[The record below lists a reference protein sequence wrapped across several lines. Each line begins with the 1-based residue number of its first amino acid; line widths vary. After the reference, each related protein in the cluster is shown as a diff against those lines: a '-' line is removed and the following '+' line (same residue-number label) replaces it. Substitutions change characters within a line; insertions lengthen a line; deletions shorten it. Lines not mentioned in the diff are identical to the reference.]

1 MYRTLVVEDEAQ
13 EARHLTDLLTRYGK
27 QHGVEFKVTW
37 HSSAMEMLSDK
48 GHYDLCLLDIEMPG
62 INGMEAAG
70 LLRTYDETI
79 PIIFVTNLAK
89 YAVKGYEVGA
99 LGFIVKPVS
108 YGGLSLSLD
117 RALRAIGANAGRSVA
132 VPTEDGV
139 RVVPLRSIIYVEV
152 TKHRLTYH
160 IENEEP
166 LEARGSLVQLE
177 EELAEAPVVRVSK
190 SCLAN
195 MDKISLVRN
204 AEVQMTNGDLLR
216 ISRTHKK
223 EVVDKVRLPGRP
235 PMSVARALAGLLSAR
250 WAVQIVVTLTI
261 PVFMLAHRLPHRPDT
276 KLRGAVAILALFVL
290 CTAPVA
296 TGAVRGLG
304 ITESSAVFTVL
315 LAIYALLI
323 MWVYDTG
330 PWPAL
335 FCATAGYTLQNLA
348 SGLEVL
354 CAILASHRSSGE
366 LPEPWSNILGFG
378 IPLVVYVV
386 GYLSFVRQIDRNG
399 LAGVGDKSMLAMF
412 LVVVL
417 VIINFDILIKS
428 LSWGS
433 VKYTSLI
440 LLRMVHSVLCAF
452 VLFAEYEILYARRM
466 SDEKAETER
475 LLAERQRQYRL
486 SKENIDAI
494 NIKCHDIRHQIRH
507 FADKGDVVDREALRD
522 IAREVNVYDSVVET
536 GNEALDT
543 ILTEKSLACSQENI
557 TLSCIADG
565 AALGFLAPSDIYS
578 FFGNALDNAIEA
590 TRPIEDPERRNI
602 SLNVARRGA
611 MVAVSVENFYATE
624 PQFDGDLPRS
634 TKGDDANHGFGV
646 RSMRGTVERYG
657 GTLHVGTNDGVF
669 YLNALLPAK

>member
-1 MYRTLVVEDEAQ
+1 MSI
-13 EARHLTDLLTRYGK
+13 ARLMA
-27 QHGVEFKVTW
+27 
-37 HSSAMEMLSDK
+37 S
-48 GHYDLCLLDIEMPG
+48 
-62 INGMEAAG
+62 
-70 LLRTYDETI
+70 
-79 PIIFVTNLAK
+79 
-89 YAVKGYEVGA
+89 
-99 LGFIVKPVS
+99 
-108 YGGLSLSLD
+108 
-117 RALRAIGANAGRSVA
+117 
-132 VPTEDGV
+132 
-139 RVVPLRSIIYVEV
+139 
-152 TKHRLTYH
+152 
-160 IENEEP
+160 
-166 LEARGSLVQLE
+166 
-177 EELAEAPVVRVSK
+177 
-190 SCLAN
+190 
-195 MDKISLVRN
+195 
-204 AEVQMTNGDLLR
+204 
-216 ISRTHKK
+216 
-223 EVVDKVRLPGRP
+223 
-235 PMSVARALAGLLSAR
+235 LLSAR
-250 WAVQIVVTLTI
+250 WAIQIVVTLTI
-261 PVFMLAHRLPHRPDT
+261 PVFMLAHRLPHRPSSR
-276 KLRGAVAILALFVL
+276 LRGVIVILALFVL
-290 CTAPVA
+290 CVTPVA
-296 TGAVRGLG
+296 TGVVRGLG
-304 ITESSAVFTVL
+304 IRESSAVFTVL

-366 LPEPWSNILGFG
+366 LPEPWANILGLG
-378 IPLVVYVV
+378 IPLVVYAI

-399 LAGVGDKSMLAMF
+399 LSGVSDKSMLAMF

-433 VKYTSLI
+433 IKYTSLV
-440 LLRMVHSVLCAF
+440 LLRIVHSALCAF

-507 FADKGDVVDREALRD
+507 FADGGDVVDREALKD

-565 AALGFLAPSDIYS
+565 ASLGFMAPSDIYS

-590 TRPIEDPERRNI
+590 TRAIEDPERRNI
-602 SLNVARRGA
+602 
-611 MVAVSVENFYATE
+611 
-624 PQFDGDLPRS
+624 
-634 TKGDDANHGFGV
+634 
-646 RSMRGTVERYG
+646 
-657 GTLHVGTNDGVF
+657 
-669 YLNALLPAK
+669 

>member
-1 MYRTLVVEDEAQ
+1 
-13 EARHLTDLLTRYGK
+13 
-27 QHGVEFKVTW
+27 
-37 HSSAMEMLSDK
+37 
-48 GHYDLCLLDIEMPG
+48 
-62 INGMEAAG
+62 
-70 LLRTYDETI
+70 
-79 PIIFVTNLAK
+79 
-89 YAVKGYEVGA
+89 
-99 LGFIVKPVS
+99 
-108 YGGLSLSLD
+108 
-117 RALRAIGANAGRSVA
+117 
-132 VPTEDGV
+132 
-139 RVVPLRSIIYVEV
+139 
-152 TKHRLTYH
+152 
-160 IENEEP
+160 
-166 LEARGSLVQLE
+166 
-177 EELAEAPVVRVSK
+177 
-190 SCLAN
+190 
-195 MDKISLVRN
+195 
-204 AEVQMTNGDLLR
+204 
-216 ISRTHKK
+216 
-223 EVVDKVRLPGRP
+223 
-235 PMSVARALAGLLSAR
+235 MSVARALAGLLSAR
-250 WAVQIVVTLTI
+250 WAIQIVVTLTI

-290 CTAPVA
+290 CVAPVA
-296 TGAVRGLG
+296 TGVVRGLG

-366 LPEPWSNILGFG
+366 LPEPWANILGFG

-399 LAGVGDKSMLAMF
+399 LAGVSDKSMLAMF

-507 FADKGDVVDREALRD
+507 FANGGDVVDREALKD

-565 AALGFLAPSDIYS
+565 ASLGFMAPSDIYS

-590 TRPIEDPERRNI
+590 TRAIEDPERRNI

-611 MVAVSVENFYATE
+611 MVAVSVENFYAVE

-634 TKGDDANHGFGV
+634 SKGDDANHGFGV

>member
-1 MYRTLVVEDEAQ
+1 MSI
-13 EARHLTDLLTRYGK
+13 ARLMA
-27 QHGVEFKVTW
+27 
-37 HSSAMEMLSDK
+37 S
-48 GHYDLCLLDIEMPG
+48 
-62 INGMEAAG
+62 
-70 LLRTYDETI
+70 
-79 PIIFVTNLAK
+79 
-89 YAVKGYEVGA
+89 
-99 LGFIVKPVS
+99 
-108 YGGLSLSLD
+108 
-117 RALRAIGANAGRSVA
+117 
-132 VPTEDGV
+132 
-139 RVVPLRSIIYVEV
+139 
-152 TKHRLTYH
+152 
-160 IENEEP
+160 
-166 LEARGSLVQLE
+166 
-177 EELAEAPVVRVSK
+177 
-190 SCLAN
+190 
-195 MDKISLVRN
+195 
-204 AEVQMTNGDLLR
+204 
-216 ISRTHKK
+216 
-223 EVVDKVRLPGRP
+223 
-235 PMSVARALAGLLSAR
+235 LLSAR
-250 WAVQIVVTLTI
+250 WAIQIVVTLTV
-261 PVFMLAHRLPHRPDT
+261 PVFMLAHRLPHRPSSR
-276 KLRGAVAILALFVL
+276 LRSVIVILALFVL
-290 CTAPVA
+290 CVTPVA
-296 TGAVRGLG
+296 TGVVRGLG
-304 ITESSAVFTVL
+304 IRESSAVFTVL

-366 LPEPWSNILGFG
+366 LPEPWANILGLG
-378 IPLVVYVV
+378 IPLVVYAI

-399 LAGVGDKSMLAMF
+399 LSGVSDKSMLAMF

-440 LLRMVHSVLCAF
+440 LLRIVHSALCAF

-507 FADKGDVVDREALRD
+507 FADGSDVVDREALKD

-543 ILTEKSLACSQENI
+543 ILTEKNLACSQENI
-557 TLSCIADG
+557 TLSYIADS
-565 AALGFLAPSDIYS
+565 ASLGFMAPSDIYS

-590 TRPIEDPERRNI
+590 TRTIEDPERRNI

-646 RSMRGTVERYG
+646 RSMRSTVERYG

>member
-1 MYRTLVVEDEAQ
+1 MSI
-13 EARHLTDLLTRYGK
+13 ARLMA
-27 QHGVEFKVTW
+27 
-37 HSSAMEMLSDK
+37 S
-48 GHYDLCLLDIEMPG
+48 
-62 INGMEAAG
+62 
-70 LLRTYDETI
+70 
-79 PIIFVTNLAK
+79 
-89 YAVKGYEVGA
+89 
-99 LGFIVKPVS
+99 
-108 YGGLSLSLD
+108 
-117 RALRAIGANAGRSVA
+117 
-132 VPTEDGV
+132 
-139 RVVPLRSIIYVEV
+139 
-152 TKHRLTYH
+152 
-160 IENEEP
+160 
-166 LEARGSLVQLE
+166 
-177 EELAEAPVVRVSK
+177 
-190 SCLAN
+190 
-195 MDKISLVRN
+195 
-204 AEVQMTNGDLLR
+204 
-216 ISRTHKK
+216 
-223 EVVDKVRLPGRP
+223 
-235 PMSVARALAGLLSAR
+235 LLSAR
-250 WAVQIVVTLTI
+250 WAIQIVVTLTI
-261 PVFMLAHRLPHRPDT
+261 PVFMLAHRLPHRPSSR
-276 KLRGAVAILALFVL
+276 LRGVIVILALFVL
-290 CTAPVA
+290 CVTPVA
-296 TGAVRGLG
+296 TGVVRGLG
-304 ITESSAVFTVL
+304 IRESSAVFTVL

-366 LPEPWSNILGFG
+366 LPEPWANILGLG
-378 IPLVVYVV
+378 IPLVVYAI

-399 LAGVGDKSMLAMF
+399 LSGVSDKSMLAMF

-433 VKYTSLI
+433 IKYTSLV
-440 LLRMVHSVLCAF
+440 LLRIVHSALCAF

-507 FADKGDVVDREALRD
+507 FADGGDVVDREALKD

-565 AALGFLAPSDIYS
+565 ASLGFMAPSDIYS

-590 TRPIEDPERRNI
+590 TRAIEDPERRNI

-611 MVAVSVENFYATE
+611 GLCCPLRHLLVLRKRPGQRHRGDAGHRGPGAPQHIAQRGPARGHGGRERRELLCHGAAV
-624 PQFDGDLPRS
+624 
-634 TKGDDANHGFGV
+634 
-646 RSMRGTVERYG
+646 
-657 GTLHVGTNDGVF
+657 
-669 YLNALLPAK
+669 

>member
-1 MYRTLVVEDEAQ
+1 
-13 EARHLTDLLTRYGK
+13 
-27 QHGVEFKVTW
+27 
-37 HSSAMEMLSDK
+37 
-48 GHYDLCLLDIEMPG
+48 
-62 INGMEAAG
+62 
-70 LLRTYDETI
+70 
-79 PIIFVTNLAK
+79 
-89 YAVKGYEVGA
+89 
-99 LGFIVKPVS
+99 
-108 YGGLSLSLD
+108 
-117 RALRAIGANAGRSVA
+117 
-132 VPTEDGV
+132 
-139 RVVPLRSIIYVEV
+139 
-152 TKHRLTYH
+152 
-160 IENEEP
+160 
-166 LEARGSLVQLE
+166 
-177 EELAEAPVVRVSK
+177 
-190 SCLAN
+190 
-195 MDKISLVRN
+195 
-204 AEVQMTNGDLLR
+204 
-216 ISRTHKK
+216 
-223 EVVDKVRLPGRP
+223 
-235 PMSVARALAGLLSAR
+235 MSVARALAGLLSAR
-250 WAVQIVVTLTI
+250 WAIQIVVTLTI
-261 PVFMLAHRLPHRPDT
+261 PVFMLAHRLPHRPSSR
-276 KLRGAVAILALFVL
+276 LRGAIAILALFVL
-290 CTAPVA
+290 CVTPVA
-296 TGAVRGLG
+296 TGVVRGLG

-330 PWPAL
+330 PWPAI

-466 SDEKAETER
+466 SNEKAETER

-494 NIKCHDIRHQIRH
+494 N
-507 FADKGDVVDREALRD
+507 
-522 IAREVNVYDSVVET
+522 
-536 GNEALDT
+536 EALDT
-543 ILTEKSLACSQENI
+543 ILTEKSLACSQEGI

-565 AALGFLAPSDIYS
+565 AALGFVAPSDIYS

-590 TRPIEDPERRNI
+590 TRAIEDPERRNI

-611 MVAVSVENFYATE
+611 MVAVSVENFYAVE

-634 TKGDDANHGFGV
+634 SKGDDANHGFGV